1 VTALS
6 FDKRAAVNVLPSSPM
21 NTDSISESLRSLLAE
36 RALILGEI
44 TLSSGKKSDHYF
56 DCKRVTLNS
65 IGSELVGKA
74 VLNAI
79 ENLPEKVQ
87 AIGGLN
93 TGADPIIGAVM
104 AEARQRGSVL
114 DGFYVRPQ
122 PKSHGTK
129 RVVENAPP
137 KGTNVVIVDD
147 VVTGGGSVLKAVAG
161 AKEEGCTVVAVITL
175 VDRLEGGGEAI
186 KEAVSIYRP
195 LYTLDDFRRELN
207 QCQHTTKSVK
217 PSEMAY
223 T

>member
-1 VTALS
+1 MT
-6 FDKRAAVNVLPSSPM
+6 
-21 NTDSISESLRSLLAE
+21 TDSISENLRSLLGE

-44 TLSSGKKSDHYF
+44 TLSSGNKSDHYF

-65 IGSELVGKA
+65 LGSELVGKA

-79 ENLPEKVQ
+79 NSLPDKVG

-104 AEARQRGSVL
+104 GEARRHGIVL

-129 RVVENAPP
+129 RVVENAPA

-161 AKEEGCTVVAVITL
+161 AQDEGCNVVAVITL
-175 VDRLEGGGEAI
+175 VDRLEGGGDKIRE
-186 KEAVSIYRP
+186 KVRLYRP

-207 QCQHTTKSVK
+207 QCQQTTKSEK

>member
-1 VTALS
+1 MKPDPT
-6 FDKRAAVNVLPSSPM
+6 
-21 NTDSISESLRSLLAE
+21 SENLRSLLGE
-36 RALILGEI
+36 RALKLGEI
-44 TLSSGKKSDHYF
+44 TLSSGNTSDHYF
-56 DCKRVTLNS
+56 DCKQVTLNS
-65 IGSELVGKA
+65 VGAELVGKA

-79 ENLPEKVQ
+79 EGLPEKVG

-104 AEARQRGSVL
+104 AEARRRGIAL

-161 AKEEGCTVVAVITL
+161 AEDEGCKVVAVITL
-175 VDRLEGGGEAI
+175 VDRLEGGGQKI
-186 KEAVSIYRP
+186 KERVAIYRP
-195 LYTLDDFRRELN
+195 LYTLNDFHRELT
-207 QCQHTTKSVK
+207 QCQHTTKSEK
-217 PSEMAY
+217 PSAMAC

>member
-1 VTALS
+1 M
-6 FDKRAAVNVLPSSPM
+6 LPSGPM
-21 NTDSISESLRSLLAE
+21 KTDSISEQLRSLLAK

-44 TLSSGKKSDHYF
+44 ILSSGNTSDHYF

-65 IGSELVGKA
+65 IGEELVGKA
-74 VLNAI
+74 VLDAI
-79 ENLPEKVQ
+79 ERLPEKVG

-104 AEARQRGSVL
+104 AEARKRGIAL

-137 KGTNVVIVDD
+137 RGTNVVIVDD

-161 AKEEGCTVVAVITL
+161 AEEEGCKVVAVITL
-175 VDRLEGGGEAI
+175 VDRLEGGGEKI
-186 KEAVSIYRP
+186 KEKVGLYYP
-195 LYTLDDFRRELN
+195 LYTLNDFKRELTE
-207 QCQHTTKSVK
+207 CQNTKKSGT
-217 PSEMAY
+217 PSEMAC